1 MESGKM
7 KLEFGRDQDMKEW
20 VGVTNKVYGL
30 NVAETNKKR
39 LWGSECRRSIPERP
53 WIFTKMQSL
62 TKKYLSVPSTLR
74 KEKRTN
80 VYLPWNRVRSVPCML
95 SVALFLLKLAVFA

>member
-53 WIFTKMQSL
+53 
-62 TKKYLSVPSTLR
+62 
-74 KEKRTN
+74 
-80 VYLPWNRVRSVPCML
+80 
-95 SVALFLLKLAVFA
+95 